1 MCFGAEWGPRQARPQ
16 FRCGHWGQAIWKQGP
31 EYQKIPTCKGR
42 QRVKGHK
49 DGAIPPCGRGAAAK
63 WTWRR
68 SQKKRQEVRG
78 SQRRPVL
85 PKRQLPLR
93 KHKGGRARQVGR
105 GYLPL
110 GNTRQTAAHSK
121 PRRQNHKKGGHK
133 LLRPLPARICTIK
146 RSPTK
151 TSAQKTE
158 RTRQARRAIG
168 GQAQPARET
177 LANRTPAGCR
187 SADPQKVGGAPR
199 PSRGR
204 LRPSGQC
211 EHVLHAREKKQ
222 AYGLVPAEDK
232 KQVGTKRTLSWQ
244 RKPLASRI
252 AAGCH
257 RKESP
262 HKVSSAAEA
271 LWARLRTA
279 VASAALFGKE
289 ERRRTPTTFLRE
301 KSPQTAEGPRRCRRC

>member
-1 MCFGAEWGPRQARPQ
+1 MCFRAEWGNRPSGN
-16 FRCGHWGQAIWKQGP
+16 RGR
-31 EYQKIPTCKGR
+31 KIKKSQLAKGDSESKAK
-42 QRVKGHK
+42 RVGRAPLA
-49 DGAIPPCGRGAAAK
+49 GEAPQQSGRGAP
-63 WTWRR
+63 R
-68 SQKKRQEVRG
+68 KKSG
-78 SQRRPVL
+78 
-85 PKRQLPLR
+85 KRCAV
-93 KHKGGRARQVGR
+93 H
-105 GYLPL
+105 
-110 GNTRQTAAHSK
+110 
-121 PRRQNHKKGGHK
+121 
-133 LLRPLPARICTIK
+133 
-146 RSPTK
+146 
-151 TSAQKTE
+151 
-158 RTRQARRAIG
+158 
-168 GQAQPARET
+168 
-177 LANRTPAGCR
+177 
-187 SADPQKVGGAPR
+187 SADPCCQKGSCPRAGTKRGESRRGGARLPAAGKRPPNSRPLQTSAAKPQKGGGAPR

-222 AYGLVPAEDK
+222 AYGLVPAEGK
-232 KQVGTKRTLSWQ
+232 KQVGTKRTLSWR

-262 HKVSSAAEA
+262 HKVGSAAEA

>member
-1 MCFGAEWGPRQARPQ
+1 MRERRRSKVDVAPLAKK
-16 FRCGHWGQAIWKQGP
+16 A
-31 EYQKIPTCKGR
+31 
-42 QRVKGHK
+42 
-49 DGAIPPCGRGAAAK
+49 ARGARFTAPTRAAK
-63 WTWRR
+63 RAAAPA
-68 SQKKRQEVRG
+68 QAQ
-78 SQRRPVL
+78 
-85 PKRQLPLR
+85 
-93 KHKGGRARQVGR
+93 KGGRAAEGGAR
-105 GYLPL
+105 LP
-110 GNTRQTAAHSK
+110 AAGKRPPNS
-121 PRRQNHKKGGHK
+121 
-133 LLRPLPARICTIK
+133 RPLQ
-146 RSPTK
+146 
-151 TSAQKTE
+151 TSAAK
-158 RTRQARRAIG
+158 
-168 GQAQPARET
+168 
-177 LANRTPAGCR
+177 
-187 SADPQKVGGAPR
+187 PQKGGGAPR

-222 AYGLVPAEDK
+222 AYGLVPAEGK
-232 KQVGTKRTLSWQ
+232 KQVGTKRTLSWR

-262 HKVSSAAEA
+262 HKVGSAAEA

>member
-1 MCFGAEWGPRQARPQ
+1 MGPNGVPGKPAPSFAADTGDRPSGN
-16 FRCGHWGQAIWKQGP
+16 RGR
-31 EYQKIPTCKGR
+31 KIKKSQLAKGGSESKAK
-42 QRVKGHK
+42 RVGRSPLA
-49 DGAIPPCGRGAAAK
+49 GEAPQQSGRGVTPRKKSGKRCAVH
-63 WTWRR
+63 
-68 SQKKRQEVRG
+68 SVGPCCQKDSCPRAGTKRGE
-78 SQRRPVL
+78 S
-85 PKRQLPLR
+85 
-93 KHKGGRARQVGR
+93 RQVGR

-121 PRRQNHKKGGHK
+121 PRRQNHKKGGRE

-222 AYGLVPAEDK
+222 AYGLVPAEGK
-232 KQVGTKRTLSWQ
+232 KQVGTKRTLSWR

-262 HKVSSAAEA
+262 HKVGSAAEA